1 MTASTTTTP
10 AATAAPPRPGFVQT
24 WMLAARPAT
33 LPAAAVP
40 VLVGTG
46 AAVGAGD
53 FNVLVLVAALLA
65 ALLIQIGTNFANDV
79 FDFERGADSDER
91 LGPPRVTHA
100 GLLTPRDVRF
110 GMAATFGSAALLGL
124 YLAWVGGWP
133 IIAIGVASI
142 IAGVAYTGGPW
153 PFGYHGLGDAFVF
166 VFFGLVAVCG
176 TYYLHT
182 GNVSGLSVAAGSAVG
197 FLITAILVVNNLRDR
212 ATDART
218 GKRTLA
224 VRLGDRATRWQYAAL
239 LAGAYA
245 IAVAMAV
252 VASWW
257 LLLPLLSLPL
267 AARVTSPVLRGVDGR
282 SLNLT
287 LKGTARLTLVVGVL
301 LAAGFML

>member
-1 MTASTTTTP
+1 MTATTTQT
-10 AATAAPPRPGFVQT
+10 RPGFAKT

-33 LPAAAVP
+33 LSAAAVP

-46 AAVGAGD
+46 AAIHAGD
-53 FNVLVLVAALLA
+53 FKPFVLLAAMLA

-79 FDFERGADSDER
+79 FDFERGADTDER

-100 GLLTPRDVRF
+100 GLLAPRDVRL
-110 GMAATFGSAALLGL
+110 GMVATFGAAALLGL

-133 IIAIGVASI
+133 IIAIGTASI

-153 PFGYHGLGDAFVF
+153 PFGYHGLGDVFVF
-166 VFFGLVAVCG
+166 CFFGLVAVCG

-182 GNVSGLSVAAGSAVG
+182 GEVTGLSVAAASAVG

-224 VRLGDRATRWQYAAL
+224 VRLGDRATRWQFAAL
-239 LAGAYA
+239 VGGAYVIA
-245 IAVAMAV
+245 IAMAV
-252 VASWW
+252 AASLW

-267 AARVTSPVLRGVDGR
+267 AVRVAAPVMRGADGR
-282 SLNLT
+282 ALNLT
-287 LKGTARLTLVVGVL
+287 LKGTAQLTLVYGVL
-301 LAAGFML
+301 VTVAFVL